1 MTLKKTKQHFKIKD
15 TVSKRYLAGKPFPEE
30 GQSISYRKDNNGSLI
45 SKTFNSENDQDVIQ
59 MCFSSKGKMF
69 RTEKDARKKL
79 DSLQNTY
86 LKKILKRCIIVSI
99 NISIDEDNS
108 EL

>member
-15 TVSKRYLAGKPFPEE
+15 TVSKRYLSGKPFPKE
-30 GQSISYRKDNNGSLI
+30 GDSISYRKDNNGSLI
-45 SKTFNSENDQDVIQ
+45 SKIFNWENDQDVLQ
-59 MCFSSKGKMF
+59 MCFSRKGKMF
-69 RTEKDARKKL
+69 VSENDARKKL

-99 NISIDEDNS
+99 SISIDENNS